1 MTDLVI
7 PAPQT
12 VVDLIDRAAE
22 QQGNTRNDYLYIL
35 LINALWHDLGPA
47 AAFDAER
54 DLKRHRGQLRALDP
68 DSR

>member
-1 MTDLVI
+1 MTNLVI

-12 VVDLIDRAAE
+12 VIDLIDRAAE
-22 QQGNTRNDYLYIL
+22 QQGSTRDEYIYIV
-35 LINALWHDLGPA
+35 LIHALWSDLGPA

-54 DLKRHRGQLRALDP
+54 DLEKMRQQLRALDP